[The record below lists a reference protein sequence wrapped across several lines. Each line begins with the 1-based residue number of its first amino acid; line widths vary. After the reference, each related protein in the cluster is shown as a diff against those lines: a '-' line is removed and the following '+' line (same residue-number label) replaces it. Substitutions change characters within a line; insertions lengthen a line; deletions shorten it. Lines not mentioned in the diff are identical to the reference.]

1 MQLRGFLYA
10 KLFLLFEDERLK
22 FLPMFQFIFEVM
34 LSSVMAFVRSMSP
47 AESPVRFSVFAVSVK
62 IGVFAKVEGKA
73 DLAVE

>member
-1 MQLRGFLYA
+1 
-10 KLFLLFEDERLK
+10 
-22 FLPMFQFIFEVM
+22 MFQFIFEVM
-34 LSSVMAFVRSMSP
+34 LSSVMAFVRSLSP